1 MLASNHRCARY
12 DESFRNAG
20 VQREV
25 VIFFSFLLL
34 LRTFFPALFSCSPPS
49 FPCSTVD
56 SSLPRPYVTSS
67 TCFPVLGRV
76 DNSTC
81 QLAHLRAPC
90 QWRNQSY
97 SFSPVRLFQDTLLAF
112 VTSFEASLKFVL
124 FRPSTIPIA
133 DKARRTSV

>member
-81 QLAHLRAPC
+81 QLAHLRVPC

-97 SFSPVRLFQDTLLAF
+97 SYSSLRLFQNTPPAF
-112 VTSFEASLKFVL
+112 VTSFEASRALNSFCFVC
-124 FRPSTIPIA
+124 
-133 DKARRTSV
+133 RRS